1 MMKNKIKQLLG
12 GMALLLII
20 VTAVSCTSE
29 TSTEAVET
37 SMAEEAEETTS
48 EKMVDE
54 VTEAMLLE
62 EETTVSEEMATEEE
76 TTGSEAIVA
85 EEDYGAKGAE
95 ARSEFTLEEMF
106 AYAIEDEYLALAE
119 YELITSE
126 LDVTRPFTNI
136 IEAEKTH
143 ISLLEDIYAVY
154 EFVIPS
160 VDPSAHTL
168 LPDSVNEAY
177 SAGVEAEIANIAMY
191 ELFLEQDLP
200 DDVRSVFEALKKGS
214 ESHLLAFE
222 KNVR

>member
-1 MMKNKIKQLLG
+1 MCFEIGDKIMMKNKIKQLLG

-37 SMAEEAEETTS
+37 SMAEEAEE
-48 EKMVDE
+48 
-54 VTEAMLLE
+54 
-62 EETTVSEEMATEEE
+62 
-76 TTGSEAIVA
+76 
-85 EEDYGAKGAE
+85 DYGAKGAE
-95 ARSEFTLEEMF
+95 ARSKFTLEEMF